1 MSWEMTEILVRVFSG
16 IFLCSV
22 TGSVLFLYWKPV
34 SRYLEKKGDAK
45 LNYTILK
52 IIVVSFFVPVLSVV
66 FEDLSHKTWLFSTTS
81 TIRTIT
87 EIVGSIWLLGA
98 IVSGVFYL
106 SKHRR
111 LKAALN
117 NASICSRQT
126 QKVAEICRKKM
137 SVRRKIHVFQ
147 SYQAPV
153 PFICGVIR
161 PKIILPEE
169 QFTGKELEIILLH
182 ELEHYKQK
190 DIFWKLMCNVLACV
204 HWFNPV
210 KKEICSQIEDWSE
223 VSCDVRVLKVYRS
236 LKQYFGTI
244 ISIAARKSG
253 YRQYLA
259 SALYEKTPG
268 GWSCG

>member
-117 NASICSRQT
+117 NACICSRHCSKLQKANVCKTKNTCFSKLSGTCAIYLRSDQT
-126 QKVAEICRKKM
+126 
-137 SVRRKIHVFQ
+137 
-147 SYQAPV
+147 
-153 PFICGVIR
+153 
-161 PKIILPEE
+161 
-169 QFTGKELEIILLH
+169 
-182 ELEHYKQK
+182 
-190 DIFWKLMCNVLACV
+190 
-204 HWFNPV
+204 
-210 KKEICSQIEDWSE
+210 
-223 VSCDVRVLKVYRS
+223 
-236 LKQYFGTI
+236 
-244 ISIAARKSG
+244 
-253 YRQYLA
+253 
-259 SALYEKTPG
+259 
-268 GWSCG
+268 